1 MTWADWLLFATAAVS
16 LVLIPVLRW
25 IDRACRVIEV
35 GDRGELV
42 KVLKVDHELPPDRT
56 LEQVRD
62 WFAELLGIPAVRP

>member
-1 MTWADWLLFATAAVS
+1 MSRKLWIQRH
-16 LVLIPVLRW
+16 VLGECAGR
-25 IDRACRVIEV
+25 RVIEV

-56 LEQVRD
+56 LGQVRD